1 MVSIISFILGLII
14 LGILYKNMIAW
25 EGDYRISRGQALL
38 PVLLG
43 LLSVPLSFIFF
54 LIIGLVFRA
63 VTGVVPTEGLFVPM
77 KTSGSSY
84 INTGEDG
91 LQILITYFV
100 IAAINVVLT
109 FIVWK
114 RVGKTIDFEKIR
126 REW

>member
-63 VTGVVPTEGLFVPM
+63 VTGFVPT
-77 KTSGSSY
+77 
-84 INTGEDG
+84 DG
-91 LQILITYFV
+91 PALLASFNHAFFSAALITQESSS
-100 IAAINVVLT
+100 ISA
-109 FIVWK
+109 
-114 RVGKTIDFEKIR
+114 
-126 REW
+126 